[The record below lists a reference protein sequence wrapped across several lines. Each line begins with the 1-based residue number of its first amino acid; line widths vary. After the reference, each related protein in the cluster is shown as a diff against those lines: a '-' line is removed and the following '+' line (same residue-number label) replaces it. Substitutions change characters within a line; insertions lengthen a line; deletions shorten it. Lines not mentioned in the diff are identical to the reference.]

1 MIEAAT
7 TPRLVPAARLRFDR
21 VGRRMLLLYPERG
34 MVLNPTAAAIVE
46 LCTGEYRVS
55 EMVELLARETG
66 GPRVEIEHE
75 VLAFLREL
83 ERRRLLLL
91 VPPEATQ

>member
-21 VGRRMLLLYPERG
+21 VRRRMLLLYPERG

-55 EMVELLARETG
+55 EMVELLLRETG
-66 GPRVEIEHE
+66 APRVEIEHE

-83 ERRRLLLL
+83 ERRRLLL
-91 VPPEATQ
+91 PAASESAQ